1 MIKTLFMIGNGF
13 DISQGLQTRYTDFY
27 NNYFHSIKNEKLPCL
42 KKMQEQIAANI
53 ETWADMELAFGKF
66 TSEIETLEEFQ
77 DFHEFLCEHL
87 QKYLTEELRKYE
99 YTQESHSRIVKGLT
113 EFTNLLDRSEINCL
127 EQRYNI
133 SQDVQVVNIMN
144 FNYTDII
151 ENNLNSSKEQNPSFL
166 GTRIQFGR
174 IEHVHETLGK
184 TIILGVDN
192 SDQIANNKFKDDPI
206 VNDYIIKTQCNQGLK
221 TDNTAQCESLIHY
234 ANIIILFGLSLG
246 ETDSHWWRKIGE
258 ALCDPTINTT
268 VIYFAFVKGKEWDA
282 TKRNRLI
289 AKERELRNMLYHKF
303 EIPETEDKAK
313 MDSQII
319 IQIDK
324 PLFNQ

>member
-1 MIKTLFMIGNGF
+1 MVNTLFLIGNGF
-13 DISQGLQTRYTDFY
+13 DISQGLKTRYTDFY
-27 NNYFHSIKNEKLPCL
+27 NNYFQSIKNENLPCL
-42 KKMQEQIAANI
+42 KKMQEQIAADI

-66 TSEIETLEEFQ
+66 TSEIDSIEEFQ

-87 QKYLTEELRKYE
+87 QKYLTGELNKYE
-99 YTQESHSRIVKGLT
+99 YSPESCSRIVKGLT

-127 EQRYNI
+127 EQRYNF
-133 SQDVQVVNIMN
+133 SNDPRVVNIMN
-144 FNYTDII
+144 FNYTNII
-151 ENNLNSSKEQNPSFL
+151 EKNLNSVKEQFL
-166 GTRIQFGR
+166 SMRGSGIHFGR

-192 SDQIANNKFKDDPI
+192 SEQISNNKFKDNPI

-221 TDNTAQCESLIHY
+221 TDNTAQCESLIRY

-246 ETDSHWWRKIGE
+246 ETDSHWWKKIGE
-258 ALCDPTINTT
+258 VLCNPNTNTT
-268 VIYFAFVKGKEWDA
+268 VIYFAFVKGEEWDA

-289 AKERELRNMLYHKF
+289 AKERELRNTLYQKF
-303 EIPETEDKAK
+303 GIPENVDKAK
-313 MDSQII
+313 IDSKII